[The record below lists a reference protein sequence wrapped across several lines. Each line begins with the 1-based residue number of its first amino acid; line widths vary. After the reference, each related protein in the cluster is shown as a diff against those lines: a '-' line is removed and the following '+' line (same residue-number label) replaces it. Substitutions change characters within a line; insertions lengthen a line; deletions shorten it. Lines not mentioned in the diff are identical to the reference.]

1 MTRHFAVLMLSA
13 ALLAGGHARALEA
26 AEQAAPGAAAHADFG
41 KERPSA
47 DAAKV
52 ADWVASSGDSA
63 GQPFVVID
71 KRAARV
77 FVFDQQARLVG
88 ATSALLGMALGDK
101 SVPGIGQK
109 KLSAVLPS
117 ERTTPAGRYPAS
129 LARSLAGDEILWIDY
144 DAAIALHRVIA
155 SVAAERRL
163 QRLAS
168 LLPAD
173 RRITYGCINVPVSFF
188 DKVVVPAFRSTS
200 GVVYVL
206 PEVLT
211 AQEVFGT
218 YGMR

>member
-1 MTRHFAVLMLSA
+1 MTRPFAVLMLSA
-13 ALLAGGHARALEA
+13 ALLASGAARALDRS
-26 AEQAAPGAAAHADFG
+26 EQTAPVSSARADFG
-41 KERPSA
+41 RERPSA
-47 DAAKV
+47 DAAQV

-63 GQPFVVID
+63 DQPFIIID

-77 FVFDQQARLVG
+77 FVFDRQARLVG
-88 ATSALLGMALGDK
+88 ATSALLGLALGDN

-117 ERTTPAGRYPAS
+117 ERTTPAGRYQAS
-129 LARSLAGDEILWIDY
+129 LAPSLNGDEILWIDY

-211 AQEVFGT
+211 AQAVFGR
-218 YGMR
+218 YGLP